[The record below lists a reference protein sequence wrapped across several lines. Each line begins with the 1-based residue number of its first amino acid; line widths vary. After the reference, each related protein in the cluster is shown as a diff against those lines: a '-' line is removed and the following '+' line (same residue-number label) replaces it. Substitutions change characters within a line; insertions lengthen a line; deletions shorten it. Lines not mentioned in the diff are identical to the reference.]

1 MHLLENIPELNINSV
16 TDVFDTFLGLIIFLV
31 LGAIGVALLLAT
43 IEFCVEKGRAWI
55 KAQRAARVKADQEA
69 TTGLEEPASSNI
81 ISRPTLARAT
91 SIPKPLAVPTYVI
104 KEVKEDSK
112 EKEDE
117 EKQEY
122 ASPDLERP
130 EAVQLPTQHYQEHH
144 HFIHGQR

>member
-1 MHLLENIPELNINSV
+1 M
-16 TDVFDTFLGLIIFLV
+16 TDVFGSFLGLIIFL
-31 LGAIGVALLLAT
+31 LLLAAGSMLLLVI
-43 IEFCVEKGRAWI
+43 IECCWKKGRAWI
-55 KAQRAARVKADQEA
+55 KAKRAARVKADQEA
-69 TTGLEEPASSNI
+69 TADLEEPASSNI

-112 EKEDE
+112 EKEDD

-122 ASPDLERP
+122 ASAELERP

-144 HFIHGQR
+144 HFTHGQR